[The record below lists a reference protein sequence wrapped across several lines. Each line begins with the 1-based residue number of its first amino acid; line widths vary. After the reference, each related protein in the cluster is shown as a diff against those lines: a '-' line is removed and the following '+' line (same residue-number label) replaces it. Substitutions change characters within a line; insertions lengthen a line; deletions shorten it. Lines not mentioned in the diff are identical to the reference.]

1 MKKIIAIIA
10 ILLLVTVS
18 TWAGPKISKN
28 GGGSAGTGDV
38 ATDAIWDTAGD
49 MVYGTGANTAQKL
62 AIGTAYQLL
71 MTNAGATA
79 PAWTLTLGATGTRL
93 TKGWFTDLEVT
104 NSPTVGGTAL
114 SALYQ
119 PLDTQL
125 TALASATT
133 TTNLTDITALT
144 PVANALLGW
153 NGSTVMSA
161 LTTISVRISDS
172 SAQFHASADTTAL
185 VGVSAAS
192 ITTGKAAWLK
202 PAATDNASYLFQTIA
217 ADAYVPTGNIVFSG
231 PTTTSRTKYLVGSA
245 ATIIEASATTIT
257 KYEYLP
263 IRYAEDDDGGSTPA
277 TVSELTTS
285 TMVARLFDATTAESV
300 IFWWQVPADYAAGIK
315 YRVYYGLVASASTDD
330 TAAFSLAGCSVA
342 SGEAIVCSEGTAIVI
357 AQELSTTTDAQWDLM
372 VTGWSEAVTVT
383 GIAAGE
389 MARLLF
395 SRAVASDDVAQDL
408 GVTGIEIKYQ
418 AKINSAEDY

>member
-10 ILLLVTVS
+10 ILLLVSFTA
-18 TWAGPKISKN
+18 WGGPKISKN
-28 GGGSAGTGDV
+28 GGGTTGTGDV
-38 ATDAIWDTAGD
+38 AAHPGAANYFLYTNATDTSAWLQSSANMVSLLGSADYATARTNLG
-49 MVYGTGANTAQKL
+49 L
-62 AIGTAYQLL
+62 AIGTNVQAYD
-71 MTNAGATA
+71 A
-79 PAWTLTLGATGTRL
+79 
-93 TKGWFTDLEVT
+93 E
-104 NSPTVGGTAL
+104 
-114 SALYQ
+114 
-119 PLDTQL
+119 
-125 TALASATT
+125 LAA
-133 TTNLTDITALT
+133 IAALT
-144 PVANALLGW
+144 PAANAILGF

-161 LTTISVRISDS
+161 MTTINVRISDS

-192 ITTGKAAWLK
+192 ITTGKTAWFK
-202 PAATDNASYLFQTIA
+202 PAATENAYYLFQTIA
-217 ADAYVPTGNIVFSG
+217 ADTYVPSGNIVFSG
-231 PTTTSRTKYLVGSA
+231 PTTISRAKYLVGSA

-257 KYEYLP
+257 KYEYIP

-408 GVTGIEIKYQ
+408 GVIGIEIKYQ